1 MIPVRVFAGV
11 LTVGGVAGVLAA
23 GPFALQAPAR
33 PFVEDPHGQVVHTE
47 KHAVRVEVVASGL
60 ETPWA
65 LAFLPDGRLL
75 VTERPG
81 RLRVLTNGQ
90 LSPPVKGI
98 PAVHEQQDGGM
109 FDVEVHPSYA
119 KNGWIY
125 LAYSE
130 VLPGFTPP
138 PPPPVPPPAP
148 EAGRGRGRGRGPA
161 IPSMTVVARG
171 RISPSL
177 EWTDH
182 QVLVRASP
190 DLYTTSGAHF
200 GLRFAFDRQGRLFY
214 TIGDRGVMSAAQD
227 LASPLGKIHRV
238 NDDGSAAADNPFAG
252 RAGALATIWSYGHR
266 NPQGLAWEPG
276 TGRLWSS
283 EHGPNGGDEVN
294 VILPGHNYGW
304 PTVSMGMQGGV
315 TTGSAPG
322 MDDPVVS
329 FTPSIGPSGMTFYT
343 GDRFPGW
350 RGTSLFLSGLVGQQL
365 LRFEVADGKV
375 ARQEVLFNHFGR
387 VRDVVQ
393 GPDGYLY
400 VLLQNPTGA
409 GTGVGLS
416 ASTPGRLIRLVEA
429 P

>member
-1 MIPVRVFAGV
+1 
-11 LTVGGVAGVLAA
+11 
-23 GPFALQAPAR
+23 
-33 PFVEDPHGQVVHTE
+33 
-47 KHAVRVEVVASGL
+47 
-60 ETPWA
+60 
-65 LAFLPDGRLL
+65 
-75 VTERPG
+75 
-81 RLRVLTNGQ
+81 
-90 LSPPVKGI
+90 
-98 PAVHEQQDGGM
+98 
-109 FDVEVHPSYA
+109 
-119 KNGWIY
+119 
-125 LAYSE
+125 
-130 VLPGFTPP
+130 
-138 PPPPVPPPAP
+138 
-148 EAGRGRGRGRGPA
+148 
-161 IPSMTVVARG
+161 MTVVARG

-182 QVLVRASP
+182 EVLFRASP

-200 GLRFAFDRQGRLFY
+200 GLRFAFDRQGRLLY
-214 TIGDRGVMSAAQD
+214 TIGDRGAMSAAQD

-238 NDDGSAAADNPFAG
+238 NDDGTAPADNPFVG
-252 RAGALATIWSYGHR
+252 RAGALATVWSYGHR

-304 PTVSMGMQGGV
+304 PIVSMGMQGGV
-315 TTGSAPG
+315 TTGSAPD

-350 RGTSLFLSGLVGQQL
+350 RGTSLFLASLVGQQL
-365 LRFEVADGKV
+365 LRFDVSNGAITH
-375 ARQEVLFNHFGR
+375 QEVVFNQFGR
-387 VRDVVQ
+387 VRDIAQ

-416 ASTPGRLIRLVEA
+416 SSTPGRLIRLVEA
-429 P
+429 Q